1 MSSRIPYNA
10 REVDLLARLI
20 RAEAVGE
27 GDEGMLLVGNVVV
40 NRVAAQCD
48 VFRNVTSITEAVY
61 QKNAFAGIQSPLFDG
76 PANTKEKELALKTI
90 QSYRRFPATYALWF
104 KNPGTNTVCP
114 EKFYGYLAGRFKK
127 HCFYDPGE
135 DLKCDF

>member
-1 MSSRIPYNA
+1 MSRIAYNQ

-48 VFRNVTSITEAVY
+48 VFETSLQLPKQFI
-61 QKNAFAGIQSPLFDG
+61 
-76 PANTKEKELALKTI
+76 
-90 QSYRRFPATYALWF
+90 
-104 KNPGTNTVCP
+104 
-114 EKFYGYLAGRFKK
+114 KK
-127 HCFYDPGE
+127 MLLQE
-135 DLKCDF
+135 

>member
-1 MSSRIPYNA
+1 MYRGEKMSRIAYNQ

-48 VFRNVTSITEAVY
+48 VFRDVTSITEAVY
-61 QKNAFAGIQSPLFDG
+61 QKNAFAGVESPSLEVL
-76 PANTKEKELALKTI
+76 TMKV
-90 QSYRRFPATYALWF
+90 W
-104 KNPGTNTVCP
+104 
-114 EKFYGYLAGRFKK
+114 KFIR
-127 HCFYDPGE
+127 
-135 DLKCDF
+135 

>member
-1 MSSRIPYNA
+1 MSRIAYNQ

-48 VFRNVTSITEAVY
+48 VFRDVTSITEAVY
-61 QKNAFAGIQSPLFDG
+61 Q
-76 PANTKEKELALKTI
+76 EKELAQKTI
-90 QSYRRFPATYALWF
+90 EYYRRSPETYALWF
-104 KNPGTNTVCP
+104 KNPGTNVICP
-114 EKFYGYLAGRFKK
+114 EKFYGYLAGRFKS

-135 DLKCDF
+135 ELRCDF

>member
-1 MSSRIPYNA
+1 MSRIAYNQ

-48 VFRNVTSITEAVY
+48 VFTDVTSITEAVY
-61 QKNAFAGIQSPLFDG
+61 QKNAFAGVESPLFQG
-76 PANTKEKELALKTI
+76 PANAKEKELAQKTI
-90 QSYRRFPATYALWF
+90 EYYRRSPATYALW
-104 KNPGTNTVCP
+104 
-114 EKFYGYLAGRFKK
+114 
-127 HCFYDPGE
+127 
-135 DLKCDF
+135 

>member
-1 MSSRIPYNA
+1 MSRIAYNQ

-48 VFRNVTSITEAVY
+48 VFRDVTSITEAVY
-61 QKNAFAGIQSPLFDG
+61 QKNAFAGVESPSLEVL
-76 PANTKEKELALKTI
+76 TMKV
-90 QSYRRFPATYALWF
+90 W
-104 KNPGTNTVCP
+104 
-114 EKFYGYLAGRFKK
+114 KFIR
-127 HCFYDPGE
+127 
-135 DLKCDF
+135 